1 MKTSPSTCDTSMRR
15 VQSGLVALAYVVF
28 VAGATGMPCSAQAS
42 GVVMIVGGMSH
53 DDGRAPAG
61 GSLAVVAEPSNRQ
74 FPAIASRDARI
85 MALAPLIDEAAYTTG
100 IDPALLMAVID
111 VESGGNAQAVSP
123 KGASGL
129 MQLMPSTAAR
139 HGALNVFDPKQNI
152 AAGARYLAR
161 LLQQFHDLPLALAAY
176 NAGEATVRKYGGQIP
191 PFAETLAYVPRVID
205 RYQRYRS
212 VDERQGRFLLVRRDG
227 VQQGD

>member
-1 MKTSPSTCDTSMRR
+1 
-15 VQSGLVALAYVVF
+15 
-28 VAGATGMPCSAQAS
+28 
-42 GVVMIVGGMSH
+42 MIVGGLGH

-61 GSLAVVAEPSNRQ
+61 GPLAVVVEPANRKL
-74 FPAIASRDARI
+74 PAIATRDARI

-152 AAGARYLAR
+152 AAGARYLSR

-176 NAGEATVRKYGGQIP
+176 NAGEAAVRKYGDQIP

-227 VQQGD
+227 VQQGN

>member
-1 MKTSPSTCDTSMRR
+1 MTTSRSTCNSMRH
-15 VQSGLVALAYVVF
+15 VQSRLLVWVVL

-42 GVVMIVGGMSH
+42 GVIMIVGGWSH
-53 DDGRAPAG
+53 NDDRSPDT
-61 GSLAVVAEPSNRQ
+61 SPLAVVVEPRNRQ
-74 FPAIASRDARI
+74 FPSIAARDARI
-85 MALAPLIDEAAYTTG
+85 MTLAPLINEAAYTTG

-139 HGALNVFDPKQNI
+139 HGVLNVFDPKQNI
-152 AAGARYLAR
+152 AAGARYLAQ
-161 LLQQFHDLPLALAAY
+161 LLRQFGDLPLALAAY
-176 NAGEATVRKYGGQIP
+176 NAGEAAVRKYGRQIP

-205 RYQRYRS
+205 RYRRYRS
-212 VDERQGRFLLVRRDG
+212 VEEPQDRFLLVRRGG
-227 VQQGD
+227 VQQSD